1 MTPPESATASTPSD
15 IQQVLS
21 PAGDLVGHD
30 PALPLDDLKILYRA
44 MVAQRVLE
52 ERAVML
58 QRQGRMGFYI
68 GGIGQEAPGA
78 AAALALRPDD
88 WIVPS
93 YRSPAFA
100 LVRGVSL
107 ASLIHQC
114 YGNSKDTMKGRQMP
128 CHYSFKEANFLSI
141 SSPLGTQIVQATGV
155 GMAAKIK
162 GDDTVVLVDFGDG
175 ATSEN
180 DFHTGLNFAGV
191 FQAPVVFFCQNNQWA
206 ISTPYNRQTAA
217 PSIAAKA
224 VAYGMPGVRCDGNDA
239 LAVYNAVQEAAER
252 ARSGG
257 GPTLIEAVTY
267 RVGSHSSSDDWTK
280 YRGDEQVN
288 EWLKK
293 DPLDRF
299 KAYLTKRGDWD
310 EAAEEAMRAK
320 INSEIDDAVKDAE
333 STPPPSISSMFEDVY
348 AEMPAHL
355 RQQRDGLIEE
365 QRETQT
371 DRDESM
377 AFPL

>member
-1 MTPPESATASTPSD
+1 MTPESATAHNPSD
-15 IQQVLS
+15 ILQVLS
-21 PAGDLVGHD
+21 PE
-30 PALPLDDLKILYRA
+30 YRA

-52 ERAVML
+52 ERAVKL
-58 QRQGRMGFYI
+58 QRQGRLGFYI

-100 LVRGVSL
+100 LIRGVSL
-107 ASLIHQC
+107 SDMIHQC
-114 YGNSKDTMKGRQMP
+114 YGTGKETTQGRQMP
-128 CHYSFKEANFLSI
+128 CHYSFKEAKFLSI
-141 SSPLGTQIVQATGV
+141 SSPLGTQIVQAAGV

-162 GDDTVVLVDFGDG
+162 GDDTVVLVDFGEG
-175 ATSEN
+175 STSEN

-191 FQAPVVFFCQNNQWA
+191 FNAPVIFFCQNNQWA
-206 ISTPYNRQTAA
+206 ISTPYERQTAA
-217 PSIAAKA
+217 ATIADKA

-239 LAVYNAVQEAAER
+239 LAV
-252 ARSGG
+252 
-257 GPTLIEAVTY
+257 EAVTY

-280 YRGDEQVN
+280 YRGEEAVN

-293 DPLDRF
+293 DPIDRF
-299 KAYLTKRGDWD
+299 RAYLTKRGDWD
-310 EAAEEAMRAK
+310 DAAEQAMRDK
-320 INSEIDDAVKDAE
+320 INAEIDDAVKDAE
-333 STPPPSISSMFEDVY
+333 STPPPSISSMFQDVY
-348 AEMPAHL
+348 HELPAHL
-355 RQQRDGLIEE
+355 VQQRDALIEE
-365 QRETQT
+365 QKETQT

>member
-1 MTPPESATASTPSD
+1 MTPESATAHNPSD
-15 IQQVLS
+15 ISQVLS
-21 PAGDLVGHD
+21 PEGELVGND

-58 QRQGRMGFYI
+58 QRQGRLGFYI

-100 LVRGVSL
+100 LIRGVSL
-107 ASLIHQC
+107 AAMIHQC
-114 YGNSKDTMKGRQMP
+114 YGTGKDTMKGRQMP
-128 CHYSFKEANFLSI
+128 CHYTFKDANFLSI
-141 SSPLGTQIVQATGV
+141 SSPLGTQIVQAAGV

-162 GDDTVVLVDFGDG
+162 GDDTVVLVDFGEG
-175 ATSEN
+175 ASSEN

-191 FQAPVVFFCQNNQWA
+191 FNAPVIFFCQNNQWA
-206 ISTPYNRQTAA
+206 ISTPFERQTAA
-217 PSIAAKA
+217 ATIADKA

-239 LAVYNAVQEAAER
+239 LAVYNAVTEAAER
-252 ARSGG
+252 ARNGG
-257 GPTLIEAVTY
+257 GPTLVEAVTY

-280 YRGDEQVN
+280 YRGEEKVN

-293 DPLDRF
+293 DPIDRF

-310 EAAEEAMRAK
+310 DAAEQAMRDK
-320 INSEIDDAVKDAE
+320 INAEIDDAVKDAE
-333 STPPPSISSMFEDVY
+333 STPPPSISSMFQDVY
-348 AEMPAHL
+348 HELPAHL
-355 RQQRDGLIEE
+355 VQQRDALIEE

>member
-1 MTPPESATASTPSD
+1 MTPESATAHDPSD

-21 PAGDLVGHD
+21 PAGELVGRD

-68 GGIGQEAPGA
+68 GGIGQEATGA

-100 LVRGVSL
+100 LIRGISL
-107 ASLIHQC
+107 NAMIQQC
-114 YGNSKDTMKGRQMP
+114 YGTGKEVTQGRQMP
-128 CHYSFKEANFLSI
+128 CHYSFRDANFLSI
-141 SSPLGTQIVQATGV
+141 SSPLGTQIVQAAGV
-155 GMAAKIK
+155 GMAAKIR
-162 GDDTVVLVDFGDG
+162 GDDTVVLVDFGEG
-175 ATSEN
+175 STSEN
-180 DFHTGLNFAGV
+180 DFHTGMNFAGV

-206 ISTPYNRQTAA
+206 ISTPYERQTASA
-217 PSIAAKA
+217 SIAAKA

-239 LAVYNAVQEAAER
+239 LAVYNAVQDAAER
-252 ARSGG
+252 ARNGG
-257 GPTLIEAVTY
+257 GPTLVEAVTY

-280 YRGDEQVN
+280 YRGEEAVN

-293 DPLDRF
+293 DPIDRF

-310 EAAEEAMRAK
+310 DAAEEAMRAK
-320 INSEIDDAVKDAE
+320 INAEIDEAVKDAE

-348 AEMPAHL
+348 HQLPAHL
-355 RQQRDGLIEE
+355 VQQRDALIEE